1 MTSVGDMPDL
11 NEIAEQM
18 EIGEEVV
25 ASCHSQEPIP
35 EIPMFELPEYLP
47 VSQQLHV
54 NPFVGKFTPV
64 WDADRFEDRFC
75 GIVRYCHSREKYYI
89 WNGLYWEPDERGRI
103 RELCE
108 TLINDLIRDP
118 VSANFANAELLKHL
132 VRSHTPTG
140 IRDMMFFLEA
150 NRLVVTEEE
159 LDSDMNRI
167 NVKNGVINLETV
179 QYEPPNR
186 DRFITKCMNV
196 MYTPGATCPLWLD
209 HLSLIFD
216 GDQATIDSFQMIAA
230 YATLLRQNP
239 EQIFIIAH
247 GAGENGKT
255 VTFGV
260 LSYIADEYAIS
271 ADPRTIEYQRESKDG
286 AAHCSDVIRLFGSN
300 LIIIEEGKEG
310 GRLNEALL
318 KRITGHSK
326 IVVRGAYRKTEVE
339 DFLEGKIIYLTNHM
353 PVIKDT
359 TRAMLRRLLKVP
371 YNVIIPPHKRIDKY
385 EERLYTE
392 APGIFNWLL
401 DGLRAWHNNGNKIK
415 LSQKITDA
423 TNELKESTDEY
434 REFFI
439 EDVEITGNPHD
450 KIAKK
455 ELFQFFETWHS
466 DKFGEYPPMKQK
478 EFNVVCK
485 NHGLVKDE
493 RMTAGYVWIGVK
505 HLSAID
511 RENKKRTTDDN
522 DNKRKIKALEIALAI
537 KDGKTPDQIEQLY
550 NDNHNDKDNYNNT
563 AVSEMHIQKDGENP
577 EKYELMNINELFP
590 NTLQSGYVRG
600 EMLGKVHSRSYVH
613 NHPVDGFICSSICDE
628 HAQSMCISKPSIC
641 GRGVKI

>member
-1 MTSVGDMPDL
+1 MTSIGDMPDL

-18 EIGEEVV
+18 EIEEEVV
-25 ASCHSQEPIP
+25 APCHSHEPIP
-35 EIPMFELPEYLP
+35 EIPLFELPEHNAI
-47 VSQQLHV
+47 SQGLHV

-108 TLINDLIRDP
+108 ALINDLIRDP
-118 VSANFANAELLKHL
+118 VSANFVNAELLKHL

-150 NRLVVTEEE
+150 NRMVVLEDE

-167 NVKNGVINLETV
+167 NVKNGVLNLETV
-179 QYEPPNR
+179 QCEAPDR
-186 DRFITKCMNV
+186 DRFITKRMNV

-216 GDQATIDSFQMIAA
+216 GDQATIDSFQMISA

-271 ADPRTIEYQRESKDG
+271 ADPRTVEYQRESKDG
-286 AAHCSDVIRLFGSN
+286 SAHCSDVVRLFGSN

-310 GRLNEALL
+310 GRLNEAFL
-318 KRITGHSK
+318 KRIAGHSK
-326 IVVRGAYRKTEVE
+326 ITARAAYGKTEVS
-339 DFLEGKIIYLTNHM
+339 DYLDGKIIYLTNHM

-359 TRAMLRRLLKVP
+359 THAMLRRLLKIP
-371 YNVIIPPHKRIDKY
+371 FNVIIPPHKRIDKY

-392 APGIFNWLL
+392 APGILNWLL
-401 DGLRAWHNNGNKIK
+401 DGLRAWHDNNNKIK

-423 TNELKESTDEY
+423 TTELKESTDEY

-439 EDVEITGNPHD
+439 EDVEITGNPKD
-450 KIAKK
+450 RIAKK

-478 EFNVVCK
+478 EFNIICK
-485 NHGLVKDE
+485 NHGIVKDE
-493 RMTAGYVWIGVK
+493 RMTAGWLWVGIK
-505 HLSAID
+505 HLSSID
-511 RENKKRTTDDN
+511 REDKKRVIDDN

-537 KDGKTPDQIEQLY
+537 KNGKPIEEIEKLY
-550 NDNHNDKDNYNNT
+550 DDNHKEDNHCNSDI
-563 AVSEMHIQKDGENP
+563 SEIHIQKDSENIK
-577 EKYELMNINELFP
+577 KYELMNVHERSP
-590 NTLQSGYVRG
+590 NSLQSEHVRVESSG
-600 EMLGKVHSRSYVH
+600 EVHTRSYVH
-613 NHPVDGFICSSICDE
+613 NHPVDGFICSSICNE
-628 HAQSMCISKPSIC
+628 HAQTMCISDPSKC